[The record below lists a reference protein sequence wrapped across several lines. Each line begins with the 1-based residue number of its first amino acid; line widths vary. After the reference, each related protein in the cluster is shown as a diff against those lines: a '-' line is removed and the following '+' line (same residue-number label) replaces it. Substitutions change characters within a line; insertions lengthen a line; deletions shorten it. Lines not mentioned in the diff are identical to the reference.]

1 MIELLVILFC
11 LAITVHNLE
20 EAIWLPAWSQQ
31 ASRFQKPVTKGEFRF
46 AVAVITG
53 LAYLTAIG
61 YLIWPYTIAK
71 WLFTGFLGSMIVN
84 AIFPHLLATLI
95 MKKYAP
101 GLATGLLLNIP
112 VNSFILFHMHADNI
126 VSTSEIIF
134 STVIVGG
141 GLLALIPLLF
151 RLGGEILKVK

>member
-1 MIELLVILFC
+1 MELLVILFC
-11 LAITVHNLE
+11 LAITLHNLE

-31 ASRFQKPVTKGEFRF
+31 ASRFQKPVTEGEFRF
-46 AVAVITG
+46 AVAIITG

-61 YLIWPYTIAK
+61 YQIWPFTIAK

-101 GLATGLLLNIP
+101 GLATGLILNIP
-112 VNSFILFHMHADNI
+112 VNSFILFRMHAENT
-126 VSTSEIIF
+126 VSTGEIIL

-151 RLGGEILKVK
+151 RIGRKIV